1 MEGGKQKLAEPLIES
16 RDACVGLDTRID
28 RRGAQ
33 RWPLLI
39 LSPLL
44 RDQLTGHQ
52 PIIYIYIY
60 MPLSWPLGPVVDN
73 HGTKLSSPSL
83 LSHTKRPALEDA
95 ADNYRQVELEDVPE
109 EITGF
114 LEVA

>member
-1 MEGGKQKLAEPLIES
+1 MATSIRCHAGEVGHLQSNCKRRVRRLDWSCASSARKSALPASKQKLAEPLIES

-60 MPLSWPLGPVVDN
+60 ATL
-73 HGTKLSSPSL
+73 
-83 LSHTKRPALEDA
+83 
-95 ADNYRQVELEDVPE
+95 
-109 EITGF
+109 
-114 LEVA
+114 VAPRTRR